1 MYNAGECEVKQTG
14 KTFFRYFLILIL
26 SVAAA
31 TGLMILLYCI
41 PTTPIK
47 ENVWRSHPVYDYEGS
62 YPQWAAEYKMTQLD
76 NVTDGYMLLEAMC
89 AGSGHPVPDAMNNPY
104 TVYPDVNPDK
114 AAVLESHN
122 TPGASG
128 TGWYGRY
135 WHGYLLLLK
144 PLLLLF
150 EVSDLRIMN
159 MMLCLG
165 LSFYLFFLIE
175 KMLGRKALVAAMISW
190 FVLNPVSI
198 IMSFQFSTTFY
209 VMTIASIL
217 VLKKHEWL
225 CGKGRYGLFFL
236 VIGIVTNFIDFL
248 TYPLVGMAVPMIFA
262 VLMKER
268 YPFRESLSHLS
279 QDREKERSVWRL
291 AGECILESASW
302 GIGYAGMWF
311 GKWVAGSILTGE
323 NFILNALSEAQVQ
336 SIGQEEIFGTVVSPA
351 GSILKNLRVV
361 VKWPFVLLLF
371 LLLLYICIG
380 LFKGSFFLERSGLHG
395 STPALLLLA
404 AYPFVWFSVLQ
415 AHSISCYWFTYRN
428 LCVTVLAVLLLA
440 AQRLRRCR

>member
-1 MYNAGECEVKQTG
+1 MYNAGECEVKQLG
-14 KTFFRYFLILIL
+14 KTLFHYFLILIL

-41 PTTPIK
+41 PTAPIK

-89 AGSGHPVPDAMNNPY
+89 AGTGHPVLDAMNNPY

-135 WHGYLLLLK
+135 WHGYLLFLK

-150 EVSDLRIMN
+150 EVSDLRIIN

-217 VLKKHEWL
+217 ALKKHKWL
-225 CGKGRYGLFFL
+225 CEKGRYGLFFL

-268 YPFRESLSHLS
+268 
-279 QDREKERSVWRL
+279 SVWRS
-291 AGECILESASW
+291 AGECILESTSW

-361 VKWPFVLLLF
+361 IKWPFVLLLF

-380 LFKGSFFLERSGLHG
+380 LFRGRLSLERSGLHS
-395 STPALLLLA
+395 STPALILLA
-404 AYPFVWFSVLQ
+404 LYPFVWFSVLQ
-415 AHSISCYWFTYRN
+415 AHSVSCYWFTYRN

-440 AQRLRRCR
+440 VQRLRRRQ

>member
-1 MYNAGECEVKQTG
+1 MKQPG
-14 KTFFRYFLILIL
+14 KTLFRYFLILIL

-89 AGSGHPVPDAMNNPY
+89 AGTGHPVPDAMNNPY
-104 TVYPDVNPDK
+104 TVYEGVNPDK

-122 TPGASG
+122 TSGASG

-135 WHGYLLLLK
+135 WHGYLLFLK

-150 EVSDLRIMN
+150 EVSDLRIIN

-175 KMLGRKALVAAMISW
+175 KMLGRKALVATMISW

-209 VMTIASIL
+209 VMVVASIL

-225 CGKGRYGLFFL
+225 CEKGRYGLFFL

-248 TYPLVGMAVPMIFA
+248 TYPLVGMAVPMTLA

-268 YPFRESLSHLS
+268 YSFRETLSHLS
-279 QDREKERSVWRL
+279 QDREKKRSVWRL
-291 AGECILESASW
+291 VGECILESVSW

-311 GKWVAGSILTGE
+311 GKWAAGSILTGE

-336 SIGQEEIFGTVVSPA
+336 PTGQEEIFGTVVSPA
-351 GSILKNLRVV
+351 GSILKNIRVV
-361 VKWPFVLLLF
+361 IKWPFVLLLF